1 MSNTP
6 HVLADVFPEDHAV
19 LHELKL
25 GNAHFVRLSE
35 RYHEVNDE
43 IHRIDA
49 GIETPSDDY
58 AETLKKKR
66 LALVDEISGIVA
78 AAKA

>member
-25 GNAHFVRLSE
+25 GNAHFVSLSE
-35 RYHEVNDE
+35 RYHDLNDE

-49 GIETPSDDY
+49 GVETTSDDY

-66 LALVDEISGIVA
+66 LALVDEISGIVS